1 MAMLQHIK
9 TSRWLR
15 TATLAAAGLASIS
28 LSGCIGVAN
37 YASPD
42 PVAFTDYHERHAIA
56 LTHAPTA
63 MDIYPVGG
71 RLDDQSAANV
81 RTFAE
86 QYKELGTGS
95 VAILMP
101 SNGGG
106 RNQAVV
112 SEIRRGLYANG
123 LRGKVYVSSY
133 RVADPALVAPV
144 RLVYDGIKATLP
156 GPCGRWPT
164 DIGAGEFSKDVKNES
179 YENYGCATQAML
191 ANQVADP
198 RDLVR
203 ERATTPPDVEM
214 RMRAIES
221 VRKGNDP
228 GTSWKTQTTTIGTV
242 GGG

>member
-9 TSRWLR
+9 TRAPLR
-15 TATLAAAGLASIS
+15 TAALAAAGLASLS

-37 YASPD
+37 YASPE
-42 PVAFTDYHERHAIA
+42 PVAYIDYHERHAIA
-56 LTHAPTA
+56 LTHAATA
-63 MDIYPVGG
+63 MDLFPVGG
-71 RLDDQSAANV
+71 RLDEQSATNV
-81 RTFAE
+81 RSFAE

-95 VAILMP
+95 VAILTP

-106 RNQAVV
+106 SAQAVV
-112 SEIRRGLYANG
+112 GEICRSLYANG

-133 RVADPALVAPV
+133 QVANPAVVAPI

-164 DIGAGEFSKDVKNES
+164 DIGAGEFPKDAKNES

-191 ANQVADP
+191 ASQVADP

-203 ERATTPPDVEM
+203 ERTTTPPDVEM
-214 RMRAIES
+214 RMRAIEA
-221 VRKGNDP
+221 VRKGTDP
-228 GTSWKTQTTTIGTV
+228 GTSWKTQTTTIGSV